1 MIIEKNE
8 PGSKAEPVIG
18 VRMGLKNGEM
28 VSSETNLAGQLAIV
42 TGGAGGIGVATTRLL
57 ARHGARVL
65 ITDVNQKAIDAAL
78 EVFESE
84 KLEVFG
90 LNTDVSDEAA
100 TVSFFEEVG
109 KTHGIAEILINNAAQ
124 VIHSPPHLTSLSE
137 WERVLKTSI
146 TSYFLYAR
154 EFAKRLI
161 AAKRPGRLVNI
172 SSIAGSSGI
181 GRGNFAYSAA
191 KGGVNQLTREL
202 AIEWARS
209 DIRVNAIQPCSVSTP
224 GWRGWIESEGERGQA
239 LIENLLRGIP
249 LGRVAEPEDIASAV
263 HFLVSDASSMITGVV
278 LPVDGGNLALNA
290 GGTLG
295 DYSA

>member
-1 MIIEKNE
+1 MDSRFDLTGK
-8 PGSKAEPVIG
+8 
-18 VRMGLKNGEM
+18 
-28 VSSETNLAGQLAIV
+28 LAIV
-42 TGGAGGIGVATTRLL
+42 TGGAGGIGTATTRLL
-57 ARHGARVL
+57 ARHGATVL
-65 ITDVNQKAIDAAL
+65 ITDVNQTAIDTALAA
-78 EVFESE
+78 FEAE
-84 KLEVFG
+84 NLKVFG
-90 LNTDVSDEAA
+90 FNTDVSDEIA
-100 TVSFFEEVG
+100 TVKFFDEAE
-109 KTHGIAEILINNAAQ
+109 KLHGTADILVNNAYQ
-124 VIHSPPHLTSLSE
+124 GIHSPPHLTPLSE

-161 AAKRPGRLVNI
+161 AAKRTGQLVNI

-209 DIRVNAIQPCSVSTP
+209 GIRVNAIQPCSVNTP
-224 GWRGWIESEGERGQA
+224 GWRKWIESEGERGQA

-263 HFLVSDASSMITGVV
+263 HFLVSDASAMITGVV
-278 LPVDGGNLALNA
+278 LPVDGGNLVFNA

-295 DYSA
+295 NYSS